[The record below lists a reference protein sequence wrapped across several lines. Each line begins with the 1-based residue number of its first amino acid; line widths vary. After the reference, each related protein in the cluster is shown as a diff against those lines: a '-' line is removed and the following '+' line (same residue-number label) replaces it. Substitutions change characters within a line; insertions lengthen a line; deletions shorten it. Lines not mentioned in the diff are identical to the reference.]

1 MGGSQSTRKIGIDND
16 DTAGLIRVSENV
28 AQRLKNMNNF
38 RDGENASSTNFS
50 NPQPVS
56 PSPVSG
62 PIVSQQPSSGFYAP
76 QPYITS
82 SMIRDQIEKELEKN
96 DRYWERRIK
105 GLQENQNRITQ
116 VMESEFNKAYKEIEN
131 NFPTLAPKDA
141 TIPCQDYKS
150 MVVDCFKNNANH
162 TLNCSKLVNDFAACV
177 SNSRSKRHN
186 ENRSP

>member
-16 DTAGLIRVSENV
+16 ETVGGVIRVSENV
-28 AQRLKNMNNF
+28 AQRLKNINNV
-38 RDGENASSTNFS
+38 RGGENASTTFS
-50 NPQPVS
+50 NPQPIS

-76 QPYITS
+76 QPFITS

-105 GLQENQNRITQ
+105 TLQDNQNRITQ

-177 SNSRSKRHN
+177 SNSRTKRHN